1 MTNGPISKVPFGV
14 VWGCERYGARTG
26 GSGRQLALSLE
37 PISLSRK
44 GRAAGYAI
52 IGGMSY
58 TPHNPPDRAS
68 ADPGTDHRTLIPSGN
83 LGVRGRELS
92 LEERARILDEL
103 FFEDDR
109 RVPYLWRFVG
119 LIVFSS
125 SIAAFGLLNDSGAV
139 VIGAML
145 IAPLMT
151 PILGLAAATVQAWMA
166 RQLESL
172 AIIGGGA
179 LLAVGVGWV
188 VARLLPTVD
197 GDVTLPGE
205 LLARTGPNLLDLGI
219 ALAAGAAGGY
229 VLVRKE
235 AGSALPGVG
244 IAVAL
249 VPPLATVGITLGLG
263 RTDLT
268 DGAVLLFVT
277 NLACI
282 TLAAA
287 LVFTFAGFVPRFDR
301 LLTRRGRW
309 ISFVITGIVVL
320 AVAVPLGTYTAI
332 QWSEARMADR
342 VDEVVA
348 EWDPTLTVDA
358 VAVDHSASPLAVAVA
373 VSGPQPPNDPD
384 GLAALLSQ
392 QEGEEA
398 TVSVRYTAL
407 FTGTDNN

>member
-1 MTNGPISKVPFGV
+1 
-14 VWGCERYGARTG
+14 
-26 GSGRQLALSLE
+26 
-37 PISLSRK
+37 
-44 GRAAGYAI
+44 
-52 IGGMSY
+52 MSY
-58 TPHNPPDRAS
+58 TPPNLSERAT
-68 ADPGTDHRTLIPSGN
+68 ADPGEDLRTLIPSGEF
-83 LGVRGRELS
+83 GVRGRELS

-103 FFEDDR
+103 FFEGDR
-109 RVPYLWRFVG
+109 RAPYLWRFVA
-119 LIVFSS
+119 LILFSS

-145 IAPLMT
+145 VAPLMT

-166 RQLESL
+166 RQVESL

-179 LLAVGVGWV
+179 LLAVGVGWI
-188 VARLLPTVD
+188 VARLLPEVD
-197 GDVTLPGE
+197 EDVSLPGE
-205 LLARTGPNLLDLGI
+205 LLARTAPNLLDLAI
-219 ALAAGAAGGY
+219 AVAAGAAGGY

-287 LVFTFAGFVPRFDR
+287 IVFMFAGFVPRLDR
-301 LLTRRGRW
+301 LLSRRGRW
-309 ISFVITGIVVL
+309 ISFLITGIVVL
-320 AVAVPLGTYTAI
+320 AVAIPLATYTAI
-332 QWSEARMADR
+332 QWSEARTEDR

-358 VAVDHSASPLAVAVA
+358 VDVDHSASPLAVSVA
-373 VSGPQPPNDPD
+373 VSGPQPPDNPD
-384 GLAALLSQ
+384 GLAALLSR
-392 QEGEEA
+392 QEGEA
-398 TVSVRYTAL
+398 VTVSVRYTAL
-407 FTGTDNN
+407 FTGTDDN

>member
-1 MTNGPISKVPFGV
+1 
-14 VWGCERYGARTG
+14 
-26 GSGRQLALSLE
+26 
-37 PISLSRK
+37 
-44 GRAAGYAI
+44 
-52 IGGMSY
+52 MSY
-58 TPHNPPDRAS
+58 TPPNLSERAT
-68 ADPGTDHRTLIPSGN
+68 ADPGEDLRTLIPSGEF
-83 LGVRGRELS
+83 GVRGRELS

-103 FFEDDR
+103 FFEGDR
-109 RVPYLWRFVG
+109 RAPYLWRFVA
-119 LIVFSS
+119 LILFSS

-145 IAPLMT
+145 VAPLMT

-166 RQLESL
+166 RQVESL

-179 LLAVGVGWV
+179 LLAVGVGWI
-188 VARLLPTVD
+188 VARLLPEVD
-197 GDVTLPGE
+197 EDVSLPGE
-205 LLARTGPNLLDLGI
+205 LLARTAPNLLDLAI
-219 ALAAGAAGGY
+219 AVAAGAAGGY

-287 LVFTFAGFVPRFDR
+287 IVFMFAGFVPRLDR
-301 LLTRRGRW
+301 LLSRRGRW
-309 ISFVITGIVVL
+309 ISFLITGIVVL
-320 AVAVPLGTYTAI
+320 AVAIPLATYTAI
-332 QWSEARMADR
+332 QWSEARTEDR

-358 VAVDHSASPLAVAVA
+358 VDVDHSASPLAVPVA
-373 VSGPQPPNDPD
+373 VSGPQPPDNPD
-384 GLAALLSQ
+384 GLAALLSR
-392 QEGEEA
+392 QEGA
-398 TVSVRYTAL
+398 AVTVSVRYTAL
-407 FTGTDNN
+407 FTGTDDN